1 MNKKLLT
8 SIAAALALLLAGPV
22 WSDGEDDELEMT
34 MEVIDN
40 PDEITDGFILTIGQV
55 DDDFA
60 SEEPR
65 EPEEPLGDD
74 EVEPGGDEGD
84 HSDVPGDE
92 GDHGDVPDGDG
103 GVRDG
108 GEDRFVGDD
117 HNEFDLID
125 DHDGSDEM
133 EEPDVLEEQVRD
145 VPEEQQDESM
155 PDENGD
161 DAPVDFADDGSM
173 TDENGDDAPVDLVD
187 EEGVVEEEVNEE
199 ETENPDDQE
208 PVD

>member
-34 MEVIDN
+34 MEVIDS

-92 GDHGDVPDGDG
+92 GDHGDVPNGDEGDHGDVPDGDG

-133 EEPDVLEEQVRD
+133 EEPDVLQEQVRD

-161 DAPVDFADDGSM
+161 DAPVD
-173 TDENGDDAPVDLVD
+173 LVD
-187 EEGVVEEEVNEE
+187 EEGVVEENEE

>member
-1 MNKKLLT
+1 MNKKHLT

-92 GDHGDVPDGDG
+92 GDHGDVPNGDEGDHGDVPDGDG

-161 DAPVDFADDGSM
+161 DAPVD
-173 TDENGDDAPVDLVD
+173 LVD